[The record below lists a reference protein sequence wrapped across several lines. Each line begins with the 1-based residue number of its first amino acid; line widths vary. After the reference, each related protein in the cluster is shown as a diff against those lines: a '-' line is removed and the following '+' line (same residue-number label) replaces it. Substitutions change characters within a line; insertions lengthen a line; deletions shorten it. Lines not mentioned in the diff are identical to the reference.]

1 MIIGRL
7 FCERCGK
14 DCTDLYG
21 FALMVRGTVRNQKTQ
36 EALAEVKKVF
46 GKEEFV
52 WCWSC
57 TAKAFGAMAL
67 EQLKTHTE
75 KESETQQAV
84 IETKKSKNKD

>member
-7 FCERCGK
+7 ICDGCGK

-21 FALMVRGTVRNQKTQ
+21 FALMVRGTVRNQRQQ
-36 EALAEVKKVF
+36 EALAEVKKQF

-57 TAKAFGAMAL
+57 TAKAFGVMPKIAG
-67 EQLKTHTE
+67 EPQIEPKQESTLKKTATF
-75 KESETQQAV
+75 
-84 IETKKSKNKD
+84 